1 MSKIKQIPRHL
12 NRIAHVELERGLNVE
27 AREVTFSLSSEMRSK
42 DFPGKFIIL
51 DHGTDSVML
60 ERLNIASPL
69 LFNHDRNMHLGKVT
83 RAYIE
88 DRKLYVIARFGNSE
102 LAREKF
108 QDVQDGILTE
118 VSVSAKI
125 HEVKL
130 EESGSDG
137 VDTYRA
143 TKWEPLEASLVTVS
157 ADISVGVNRTA
168 ANHPDDQYIKVCNPM
183 SEPTTPTTPTTPE
196 PIARPEPTAKPV
208 IQFRTDPE
216 EIVRSQKVER
226 ERVSAIHSLAN
237 RYQVEEAVVRDHID
251 NDKPLEAFQGY
262 VLTERHNAKPVS
274 TRSTELGLS
283 EKEKESYSVTRAISQ
298 VYRSM
303 EGGGAFDGLEAECSR
318 EMAKITGREAKG
330 FFLPTDITSH
340 QSEKVNRE
348 LQRNLSAGT
357 ASKGGYTIGTDVLGG
372 SLIELLRN
380 KSVLSALGVRT
391 LSGLRGDIAIPTVTG
406 GATAYWLSETG
417 EATGTDQAFG
427 QIGMT
432 PKRLVGDTAY
442 SKQLLT
448 QSSIGV
454 EAFVRDDLMTVLALA
469 KDLAGITGTGASGQP
484 RGIMNTTGVGSVTF
498 GATATRAKAIAFQT
512 AVASANASRGSL
524 NYLTSPA
531 VAGAW
536 MGIAEESG
544 AAQWL
549 WKGNIDEGQ
558 VVGRPCQSSNQIP
571 DNKMIYGN
579 FNDCMFADW
588 DGMDVVVDP
597 YSLKKTGQIEVTIQL
612 LTDFAVRHAAS
623 FVVSS
628 DAGNQ

>member
-12 NRIAHVELERGLNVE
+12 NRIAHVELERGLNVD
-27 AREVTFSLSSEMRSK
+27 AREVTLSLSSEMPIQ
-42 DFPGKFIIL
+42 DFPGEFTIL
-51 DHGTDSVML
+51 DHGTDAVML
-60 ERLNIASPL
+60 ERLNTAAPL

-83 RAYIE
+83 RAYVE

-168 ANHPDDQYIKVCNPM
+168 ANQPDDQYIKICNIM
-183 SEPTTPTTPTTPE
+183 SEPTTPATPE
-196 PIARPEPTAKPV
+196 PIARAEPTAKPV
-208 IQFRTDPE
+208 IEFRTDPKDIE
-216 EIVRSQKVER
+216 RSQKAER

-262 VLTERHNAKPVS
+262 VLTNRHNAKPVN
-274 TRSTELGLS
+274 TKNRELGLS
-283 EKEKESYSVTRAISQ
+283 EKEKESFSVVRALSQ
-298 VYRSM
+298 TVRAM
-303 EGGGAFDGLEAECSR
+303 DGQHGAFDGLEAECSR
-318 EMAKITGREAKG
+318 EMEKLIGREAKG
-330 FFLPTDITSH
+330 FFLPTEISEH
-340 QSEKVNRE
+340 QSEKVTRE
-348 LQRNLSAGT
+348 LNRNLSAGV
-357 ASKGGYTIGTDVLGG
+357 AAKGGYTVGTDVLGG

-391 LSGLRGDIAIPTVTG
+391 LSGLRGDIAIPTVEG

-417 EATGTDQAFG
+417 EVTASDQAFG

-469 KDLAGITGTGASGQP
+469 KDLAGITGSGVSGQP
-484 RGIMNTTGVGSVTF
+484 RGIMNTTGIGSVTF
-498 GATATRAKAIAFQT
+498 GATATRAKAIEFQT
-512 AVASANASRGSL
+512 DVATANASRGSL

-558 VVGRPCQSSNQIP
+558 VVGRPCQSSNQVP
-571 DNKMIYGN
+571 DNKVIYGN
-579 FNDCMFADW
+579 FNDAMFADW

-623 FVVSS
+623 FSVSS

>member
-27 AREVTFSLSSEMRSK
+27 AREVTLSLSSEMPIQ
-42 DFPGKFIIL
+42 DFPGEFTIL
-51 DHGTDSVML
+51 DHGTDAVML
-60 ERLNIASPL
+60 ERLNTASPL

-130 EESGSDG
+130 EESESDG

-143 TKWEPLEASLVTVS
+143 TKWEPLEASLVTVP

-168 ANHPDDQYIKVCNPM
+168 ANQPDDQYIKICNPM
-183 SEPTTPTTPTTPE
+183 SEPTTPATPE
-196 PIARPEPTAKPV
+196 PIARTEPTAKPV
-208 IQFRTDPE
+208 IEFRTDPE

-237 RYQVEEAVVRDHID
+237 RYAVDEAVVRDHID

-262 VLTERHNAKPVS
+262 VLMEKHNARPVS

-283 EKEKESYSVTRAISQ
+283 DNEKESYSVTRAIRQSM
-298 VYRSM
+298 RSM
-303 EGGGAFDGLEAECSR
+303 EGGGKFDGLEAECSR
-318 EMAKITGREAKG
+318 EMEKLTGREAKG
-330 FFLPTDITSH
+330 FFIPTDITTH
-340 QSEKVNRE
+340 QSEKVTRDM
-348 LQRNLSAGT
+348 QRNLSAGV
-357 ASKGGYTIGTDVLGG
+357 ASKGGYTVGTDLLGG
-372 SLIELLRN
+372 SLVELLRN
-380 KSVLSALGVRT
+380 RSVLSSLGVRT
-391 LSGLRGDIAIPTVTG
+391 LSGLRGDVAIPTVAG
-406 GATAYWLSETG
+406 GATAYWLNEKG
-417 EATGTDQAFG
+417 EATASDQAFG

-432 PKRLVGDTAY
+432 PKRLVGNTAY

-454 EAFVRDDLMTVLALA
+454 EAFIRDDLMTALALA
-469 KDLAGITGTGASGQP
+469 KDLAGIAGTGVGGQP
-484 RGIMNTTGVGSVTF
+484 KGIMNTTGVGSVTF
-498 GATATRAKAIAFQT
+498 GATATRAKAIEFQA
-512 AVASANASRGSL
+512 AVATANASRGSL

-536 MGIAEESG
+536 MGITSEAG
-544 AAQWL
+544 TAQWL
-549 WKGNIDEGQ
+549 WMGNIDEGQ

-579 FNDCMFADW
+579 FNDCLFGDW